1 MLSIHITEH
10 IDLTGNKKMKNIKFA
25 ALGMVALSIAL
36 SGCHGY
42 QVGEKQ
48 YEITSAQKEVVVNL
62 TEAYDNTIYNVKSPI
77 DVVFKAPEKYNLIV
91 DGKLQKDYKVHIN
104 PQESINMNLY
114 IQKNG
119 EKKPELV
126 EARVD
131 TYKDIPN
138 PENRSNRTRTF
149 GKMTRTVGENVDL
162 AINKDQK
169 NLDLELHEYNKK
181 EDHYFYLVGGS
192 KELVVKMIAPKYTS
206 FVFENGNKAKE
217 HIVKIK
223 EKDDIYLSMKLI
235 RDKSLKDQPNNDT
248 YFRNYNIKFF

>member
-114 IQKNG
+114 IQKM
-119 EKKPELV
+119 
-126 EARVD
+126 AR
-131 TYKDIPN
+131 
-138 PENRSNRTRTF
+138 
-149 GKMTRTVGENVDL
+149 
-162 AINKDQK
+162 K
-169 NLDLELHEYNKK
+169 NLN
-181 EDHYFYLVGGS
+181 
-192 KELVVKMIAPKYTS
+192 
-206 FVFENGNKAKE
+206 
-217 HIVKIK
+217 
-223 EKDDIYLSMKLI
+223 
-235 RDKSLKDQPNNDT
+235 
-248 YFRNYNIKFF
+248 